1 VGVAPRPGL
10 LRWLGWSADRAA
22 RTRDSHSEPGT
33 TISVRTLSRLRPGE
47 CDVVCRVAGSGPVHQ
62 RLLELGVT
70 PGAAIEVIRFAP
82 LGDPIEVRVRGYH
95 LSLRRREAEAI
106 WVGREDRERD
116 RSDTPGIE
124 HRRSGGQSK

>member
-1 VGVAPRPGL
+1 M
-10 LRWLGWSADRAA
+10 
-22 RTRDSHSEPGT
+22 
-33 TISVRTLSRLRPGE
+33 
-47 CDVVCRVAGSGPVHQ
+47 VCHVAGSGPIHQ

-70 PGAAIEVIRFAP
+70 PGAKIEVIRFAP

-124 HRRSGGQSK
+124 HCRSGGQSK